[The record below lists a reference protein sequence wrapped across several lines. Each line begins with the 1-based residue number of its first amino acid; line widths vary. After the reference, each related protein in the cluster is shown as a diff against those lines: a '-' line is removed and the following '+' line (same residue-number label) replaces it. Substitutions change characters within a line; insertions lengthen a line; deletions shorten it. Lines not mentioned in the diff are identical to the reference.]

1 MSKRS
6 GPSQIVRRC
15 ASAVAAAT
23 FLTTV
28 GAYAESPASSKQDA
42 LNKGYFP
49 RYAAAN
55 PQVRALLCW
64 YGMGARSAALSSAS
78 TEHGGLDRV
87 DAEAAWD
94 AIDKA
99 NAQRFV
105 YSEIAR
111 MLGPDTLDAAYKAA
125 TEAAN
130 SVSQENPALVHQNEA
145 QLAEV
150 CGNAFYNALK
160 EKVDVIDKF
169 EAIYRDELATDRA
182 RSKASFMEKVMKPVH
197 P

>member
-1 MSKRS
+1 MSKRP
-6 GPSQIVRRC
+6 GPSQTVRLC
-15 ASAVAAAT
+15 AFAVAAA
-23 FLTTV
+23 FLTTA
-28 GAYAESPASSKQDA
+28 GAYAESPTSSQQDA
-42 LNKGYFP
+42 LTKGYFP

-64 YGMGARSAALSSAS
+64 YGMGARHAALSVAS
-78 TEHGGLDRV
+78 TEHGGLDRA

-99 NAQRFV
+99 DTQRFV

-125 TEAAN
+125 TEAAI

-150 CGNAFYNALK
+150 CGDAFYNALK
-160 EKVDVIDKF
+160 EKVDLIDKF
-169 EAIYRDELATDRA
+169 EAIYRDGLAKDRA
-182 RSKASFMEKVMKPVH
+182 RSKASFMEKATKPFH